1 MSRAYIRRAEPF
13 TPRNISNCSLWYDGA
28 DPAGTGV
35 PPSVGATVS
44 TWVDKSGNSNNG
56 TSGSATFQRDSL
68 GGYINFTGSQ
78 YYSITNPNI
87 VVNQYFT
94 VFIVEQLQNYSAGPT
109 AGLIAG
115 TTEGSVNKNLVIYYN
130 DSVTVNFAF
139 WGNDIASTVSPGFT
153 TNGAQPTRI
162 WSNSFIANSRN
173 LYINGVSVASDTNNS
188 FISEWVGARIGYWK
202 YGNYTGKI
210 REVMIYSGTITTP
223 QREQVESYLAQKWG
237 LRNQLSQTHAAFIN
251 ILYPVSIRPTM
262 TPRGYFT
269 QFSPTSIAGSVIWLD
284 AADTSKYTL
293 SGSNVTQMIDKS
305 SNAYTLTG
313 SSGSYPTQTTTLNG
327 LPVISS
333 AAGKYLQITSFNQNF
348 TTATC
353 FAIVRPTEDIT
364 PVNKLSGGYPL
375 YVIFNGVAVGG
386 FQFGINYANQTQ
398 QPGDDSR
405 FTVTLNKSG
414 TALLYGY
421 LGGANRLTYNPVNT
435 NLLISAVMSGSSG
448 TNAVYSNGTSVNLYT
463 NSGTFSSMTPTLQCL
478 GLPGGQSFGYD
489 FAEALVYGTT
499 LTTSQIQQVESY
511 LAQKWGSTASLP
523 ASHLNTTQPAG
534 YPTPGTALKRS
545 MVPLDIPIVAT
556 GGTTSIINGR
566 KYHYFLSDGTF
577 TINTTASVEIFL
589 IGGGA
594 GGSSGTYTCAG
605 GGAGGL
611 VLQTIN
617 LRSGS
622 YAITVGQGGGSGSSG
637 GNSVM
642 AGVATAFGGGSGNTS
657 GGCGGGQTVNGGG
670 PGSGSQG
677 FAGGPAQ
684 GGSYNGYNNFNGG
697 GGGGVRGAGGIGGGY
712 TIEGLPNT
720 SSGGMGITYSDGS
733 SYGGGGS
740 GGSIASGT
748 TSAANGFGGGA
759 GAFYAGSPSAGTNG
773 TGGGG
778 GGGSQNSGGASG
790 GHGIVILSYIP
801 VPPIIGYSN
810 VRYVRFTGG
819 FNGDT
824 WSDIAELRIFDSEG
838 TNLCSG
844 KTINQ
849 ATSASGQPV
858 VFVTGIN
865 GSVGSGTEGG
875 NLSSP
880 QSGSRFIDGDIT
892 TGIIANQWAPLIDLG
907 SNSTVYSGSF
917 WYGRYPYR
925 SLNAQIDLLDA
936 GSNLVKRWTVTQVDS
951 RPMSWTFPN

>member
-1 MSRAYIRRAEPF
+1 MSRAYIRRVEPF
-13 TPRNISNCSLWYDGA
+13 SPRNISNCSLWYDGA

-35 PPSVGATVS
+35 PPSVGSTVS
-44 TWVDKSGNSNNG
+44 TWIDKSGNSNNG
-56 TSGSATFQRDSL
+56 TSGSATFLRDSL

-78 YYSITNPNI
+78 HYSITNTNI

-94 VFIVEQLQNYSAGPT
+94 VFMVEQIGDVPLSTNYALMGGTSQSDNANLHIVYLNTNTIRFARWNNDLDASMSAYGYGT
-109 AGLIAG
+109 G
-115 TTEGSVNKNLVIYYN
+115 TT
-130 DSVTVNFAF
+130 
-139 WGNDIASTVSPGFT
+139 
-153 TNGAQPTRI
+153 QPTRL
-162 WSNSFIANSRN
+162 WSFSFTASSRIIFLNGTSIGSDANNTFLSSAT
-173 LYINGVSVASDTNNS
+173 GTS
-188 FISEWVGARIGYWK
+188 IGRVLTQNY
-202 YGNYTGKI
+202 YTGKI
-210 REVMIYSGTITTP
+210 REVIIYSGTITTP
-223 QREQVESYLAQKWG
+223 QRQQVEGYLAQKWG
-237 LRNQLSQTHAAFIN
+237 LRNQLSQTHAGFIN

-262 TPRGYFT
+262 APRGYFT
-269 QFSPTSIAGSVIWLD
+269 QFSPTSIAGSVLWLD
-284 AADTSKYTL
+284 AADTTKYTL
-293 SGSNVTQMIDKS
+293 SGSNVTQIVDKS
-305 SNAYTLTG
+305 SNAYTFTG
-313 SSGSYPTQTTTLNG
+313 SAGSYPTQTTTLNG

-333 AAGKYLQITSFNQNF
+333 AAGQYLQITSFNQNF

-353 FAIVRPTEDIT
+353 FAVVRPTEDIT
-364 PVNKLSGGYPL
+364 PNGKLSNGYPL
-375 YVIFNGVAVGG
+375 YVIINGVGAGA

-398 QPGDDSR
+398 NPGDDSR
-405 FTVTLNKSG
+405 FTVSVNKSG
-414 TALLYGY
+414 TGLLYGV
-421 LGGANRLTYNPVNT
+421 LGGANRLTYNPINT
-435 NLLISAVMSGSSG
+435 NLLMSAVMSGSSG
-448 TNAVYSNGTSVNLYT
+448 TNAIYLNGTSVNLYT
-463 NSGTFSSMTPTLQCL
+463 ISGTFSSMTPTLQCL
-478 GLPGGQSFGYD
+478 GLPSGSFGYQ
-489 FAEALVYGTT
+489 FAETLVYGTT
-499 LTTSQIQQVESY
+499 LTASQVQQVESY
-511 LAQKWGSTASLP
+511 LAQKWGLAASLP
-523 ASHLNTTQPAG
+523 GSHLNTTQPVG

-642 AGVATAFGGGSGNTS
+642 AGVATAFGGGTGNTS

-670 PGSGSQG
+670 PGAGSQG

-748 TSAANGFGGGA
+748 PSAANGFGGGA
-759 GAFYAGSPSAGTNG
+759 GAFWSGSPSAGTNG

-790 GHGIVILSYIP
+790 GNGIVILSYIP
-801 VPPIIGYSN
+801 IP
-810 VRYVRFTGG
+810 
-819 FNGDT
+819 
-824 WSDIAELRIFDSEG
+824 
-838 TNLCSG
+838 
-844 KTINQ
+844 
-849 ATSASGQPV
+849 
-858 VFVTGIN
+858 
-865 GSVGSGTEGG
+865 
-875 NLSSP
+875 
-880 QSGSRFIDGDIT
+880 
-892 TGIIANQWAPLIDLG
+892 
-907 SNSTVYSGSF
+907 
-917 WYGRYPYR
+917 
-925 SLNAQIDLLDA
+925 
-936 GSNLVKRWTVTQVDS
+936 
-951 RPMSWTFPN
+951 